1 MIGEY
6 ADSVLMPDGCISV
19 VLDALG
25 SKQESKVIVFIQFPG
40 VDCSHLPG

>member
-6 ADSVLMPDGCISV
+6 ANSVFMPYVCISV

-25 SKQESKVIVFIQFPG
+25 SKQESKVIVFIQLSG
-40 VDCSHLPG
+40 LNCSHLSG